1 MTALN
6 AAALYAGLN
15 LLIIFG
21 LAVNVS
27 LNRRRA
33 KVSLGTGDDAGL
45 EKACRAHG
53 NAVEWAVPGLIG
65 LVLLALLDTTVLY
78 LHALGLALTLG
89 RGLHAYG
96 ILTATGPNIG
106 RMTGTL
112 LNWLA
117 ILGTGLLL
125 VGTAIS

>member
-1 MTALN
+1 MSALQ

-15 LLIIFG
+15 ILILFF

-33 KVSLGTGDDAGL
+33 KVSLGVGGDDGL
-45 EKACRAHG
+45 EKAIRAHG
-53 NAVEWAVPGLIG
+53 NAIEWATPGLVG
-65 LVLLALLDTTVLY
+65 LTLMAMADMPT
-78 LHALGLALTLG
+78 LHMHVVGIALTLG

-96 ILTATGPNIG
+96 ILTGNGPNIG
-106 RMTGTL
+106 RMVGTL

-117 ILGTGLLL
+117 FAGMAGLL
-125 VGTAIS
+125 VGFAIS